1 MQGLMINLDNKRML
15 IEFGN
20 ISNFARENNLNIDAV
35 HALLKRHGKPT
46 LFQPNSLI
54 KQTYDKLRQMG
65 YVIE

>member
-1 MQGLMINLDNKRML
+1 MRGLMITLDDKRML
-15 IEFGN
+15 MEFGN
-20 ISNFARENNLNIDAV
+20 ITNFAKENDLNKDAV
-35 HALLKRHGKPT
+35 YALLKRHGKPT